1 MKKIYQAPQVK
12 VYRVQVK
19 HHLLTTSI
27 ITPSGSSNALLF
39 SDDDAEE
46 DEEARAKSNYFD
58 LDW

>member
-19 HHLLTTSI
+19 HHLLTTST

-39 SDDDAEE
+39 SDVDAEE
-46 DEEARAKSNYFD
+46 DEEAR
-58 LDW
+58 